1 VVDAGAE
8 DGEDYGRDSEQ
19 EQAADLAAAFEIGR
33 SGHAW
38 KVRSLQLTVVDF
50 AAVANSCDGNQP
62 LFVVDRV
69 DHPVIADA
77 DAPKILAA
85 LEFL

>member
-1 VVDAGAE
+1 
-8 DGEDYGRDSEQ
+8 
-19 EQAADLAAAFEIGR
+19 
-33 SGHAW
+33 
-38 KVRSLQLTVVDF
+38 LQLTVVDF